1 MICTTPCKI
10 LISTTKDDDSGVEE
24 RFYQRLI
31 LFHFDMNTIKMSVA
45 RGGHAPVVMMGKNRN
60 SQTRLICVLKI
71 LLDRINWLNIAGQQD
86 LMS

>member
-1 MICTTPCKI
+1 MTSEINGFLLIIRPQKVLDATEMICTTPCKI

-45 RGGHAPVVMMGKNRN
+45 RGGHAPVVMMGKNRK
-60 SQTRLICVLKI
+60 Q
-71 LLDRINWLNIAGQQD
+71 
-86 LMS
+86 